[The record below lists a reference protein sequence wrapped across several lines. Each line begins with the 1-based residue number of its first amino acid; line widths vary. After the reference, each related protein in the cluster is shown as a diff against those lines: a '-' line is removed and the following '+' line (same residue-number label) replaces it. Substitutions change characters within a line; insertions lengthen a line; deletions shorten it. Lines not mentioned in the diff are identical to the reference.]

1 MGDDGV
7 KQRYDR
13 GADGVRRGGAI
24 LVHSCGDGGAV
35 VKHCQLSTK
44 LLGLACADRLGK
56 IGKEGPEPGAILL
69 GNNFGGIAG
78 SCLRGGADKPAPT
91 ELRPAQQLLD
101 LGEHGEEAGRNA
113 VRLTRPTGLLVV

>member
-1 MGDDGV
+1 MGDYGV

-24 LVHSCGDGGAV
+24 LVHSCGDSGAV

-56 IGKEGPEPGAILL
+56 IGKEGPEPGAILSSATTSAASPGRASAAAL
-69 GNNFGGIAG
+69 INRHPRNSDPPSNSSTSANTARRRAETRFG
-78 SCLRGGADKPAPT
+78 
-91 ELRPAQQLLD
+91 
-101 LGEHGEEAGRNA
+101 
-113 VRLTRPTGLLVV
+113 